1 MARKK
6 VKPIDLDKAIAEVLN
21 EYGDKVYDALPQAI
35 EEVSDKA
42 LKQLRD
48 VTNFAPNGHATGK
61 YSASW
66 DIQTVFKDRLHDS
79 LVIYNAEHY
88 RLTHLLE
95 KGHAKRGGGRVP
107 AYPHIGPVN
116 DWAVEEL
123 PRVVAQKLE
132 GI

>member
-1 MARKK
+1 MGRKK
-6 VKPIDLDKAIAEVLN
+6 IKPVDLSKAVAEVLN
-21 EYGDKVYDALPQAI
+21 EYGDKVYEVLPQAV

-42 LKQLRD
+42 VKQLHD
-48 VTNFAPNGHATGK
+48 VQNFAPNGHPTGK

-66 DIQTVFKDRLHDS
+66 DVKTVFKDRLHDS

-95 KGHAKRGGGRVP
+95 NGHAKRGGGRVP
-107 AYPHIGPVN
+107 AYPHIAPVN
-116 DWAVEEL
+116 DWVNEEL
-123 PRVVAQKLE
+123 PRVVAEKLE